1 MLFVCKWKRSG
12 FKCVIVVTWSH
23 HHSSL
28 HRYKIQV
35 TQIRASDRYTE
46 RDRERELSVA
56 WHWTWT
62 VGQQDDRSSH
72 RGSTLSNTADH
83 SFICSHIFANR
94 RALNLGFTHACAASA
109 QITNSNWVL
118 IIFWPRNEE
127 RQQHFSSLTKPS
139 GQAKRGR
146 ATSKIV
152 KQKNVNKL
160 HEICKFRWWT
170 WKKTR
175 QRLHNCV

>member
-12 FKCVIVVTWSH
+12 FKFVIVVTWSH
-23 HHSSL
+23 HRSSS

-35 TQIRASDRYTE
+35 TQLRIRKILRE
-46 RDRERELSVA
+46 IERERERAQRCVTLNLDS
-56 WHWTWT
+56 

-94 RALNLGFTHACAASA
+94 TALNLGLTHASA
-109 QITNSNWVL
+109 QITNSNWML
-118 IIFWPRNEE
+118 IKFWPRNEE

-139 GQAKRGR
+139 GQAKRGK

-152 KQKNVNKL
+152 KRKKNVNKL

-175 QRLHNCV
+175 QRLHNFV